1 MIFFK
6 KRLKFKFWILSF
18 FFSYFRGEVLW
29 VFAQRAHFY
38 EENNYEIATFP
49 IHSTQ
54 LPIFSLSPLNLF
66 LSLNSQHNSHSTFFF
81 SYTFLLLLLHQF
93 LSVFLNFFS
102 DQVRGSSPSYPFSFL
117 FIFHFLCCV
126 LCFLILL
133 LIYLFFYLQCHSWS
147 MPFYFDIFLCL
158 SLIVI
163 VGNVNVFV
171 YFF

>member
-1 MIFFK
+1 M
-6 KRLKFKFWILSF
+6 KFKFWILSF

-66 LSLNSQHNSHSTFFF
+66 LSLNSQHNSHSTLFF
-81 SYTFLLLLLHQF
+81 SYTFLLLLIHQF
-93 LSVFLNFFS
+93 LSLFLNFFS
-102 DQVRGSSPSYPFSFL
+102 DQVRGFSPSYPFSFS
-117 FIFHFLCCV
+117 FFM
-126 LCFLILL
+126 LCFVFSNFASN
-133 LIYLFFYLQCHSWS
+133 LFVFYLQCHSWS
-147 MPFYFDIFLCL
+147 MSFYFDVFLCL

-163 VGNVNVFV
+163 VGNVKVFV